1 MPYFGQDILLK
12 ANEKGPL
19 TDEAYIKAL
28 QENRR
33 LSREEGIDCT
43 LRENEL
49 DAIIAPTGGPAWLTD
64 LVNGDQHAG
73 GSSSPAAVAG
83 YPNITLPAGY
93 VHGLPVG
100 ISFFAGAYQEPTL
113 LKLAFAFEQ
122 ATQVHQ
128 PPHFLPTVALDERE

>member
-1 MPYFGQDILLK
+1 MPYFGQDIFLK

-19 TDEAYIKAL
+19 TDEAYIKAPR
-28 QENRR
+28 ENRL
-33 LSREEGIDCT
+33 LSREEGIAST
-43 LRENEL
+43 VRENEL
-49 DAIIAPTGGPAWLTD
+49 DAIIAPAGGPPRLTD
-64 LVNGDQHAG
+64 LVNGDHHAG

-122 ATQVHQ
+122 AAQVRQ
-128 PPHFLPTVALDERE
+128 PP

>member
-83 YPNITLPAGY
+83 Y

-113 LKLAFAFEQ
+113 LKLALAFEQ